1 MITKKEEKKEENKT
15 TYEVKVTRASQ
26 VKEGSYAF
34 DMTVNGLN
42 VYGCFLNQGTKKDG
56 TEYSFIDFPS
66 RKGKDGNYY
75 NYVWFP
81 VNKELQEDIER
92 QIEGLL

>member
-1 MITKKEEKKEENKT
+1 MITEKKTET
-15 TYEVKVTRASQ
+15 QPDWDYETIVTRANK

-34 DMTVNGLN
+34 DMKVNGVN

-66 RKGKDGNYY
+66 RKGKDEKYY

-81 VNKELQEDIER
+81 LTKAIQADIEK

>member
-1 MITKKEEKKEENKT
+1 MITEKKTETTEAKT
-15 TYEVKVTRASQ
+15 VNVKVIRANK
-26 VKEGSYAF
+26 VKEGSFAF
-34 DMTVNGLN
+34 DMVVNDITI
-42 VYGCFLNQGTKKDG
+42 YGCFINQGTKKDG

-81 VNKELQEDIER
+81 ITKAIYEDIEK

>member
-1 MITKKEEKKEENKT
+1 MITEKKTETTEAKT
-15 TYEVKVTRASQ
+15 IEVKVTRANK
-26 VKEGSYAF
+26 VKDGSYAF
-34 DMTVNGLN
+34 DMVANGIN

-56 TEYSFIDFPS
+56 TDYSFVDFPS

-81 VNKELQEDIER
+81 ITKAIQSEIES

>member
-1 MITKKEEKKEENKT
+1 MITEKKTET
-15 TYEVKVTRASQ
+15 TEAKNVTVKVIRANK

-34 DMTVNGLN
+34 DMVANDIN
-42 VYGCFLNQGTKKDG
+42 VYGCFLNQGNKKDG

-81 VNKELQEDIER
+81 ITKAIRADIES

>member
-1 MITKKEEKKEENKT
+1 MITEKKTETAET
-15 TYEVKVTRASQ
+15 TKVEIKVTRANK
-26 VKEGSYAF
+26 VKDGSFAF
-34 DMTVNGLN
+34 DMVANDIN

-81 VNKELQEDIER
+81 VTKAIQADIEK
-92 QIEGLL
+92 QIEALL